1 MLTSMGVAG
10 GDGNSTHVLGGLEKP
25 PDLLGSDFFICLLL
39 LGFIPQRPR
48 ARISPPM
55 PCRASSFGQRS
66 LWGAQ
71 ATAGS
76 RNRVLCLPQQTASKA
91 EPPPHTP
98 CASFL
103 GPPKDGPV
111 GAHTAA
117 MPSLP
122 ALEAP
127 GVFAQGLWVKEATQ
141 ELNSSQDV
149 PASPLLWLVDPRTLE
164 QSSAP
169 APPGLG
175 VPHGLPSTQA
185 PRPKGLAQRSALFQN

>member
-1 MLTSMGVAG
+1 MMGTAPTCWAAWRSHLTFWDLTSSSAFF
-10 GDGNSTHVLGGLEKP
+10 SSVLFPSAPGRGLV
-25 PDLLGSDFFICLLL
+25 LLCLV
-39 LGFIPQRPR
+39 GP
-48 ARISPPM
+48 
-55 PCRASSFGQRS
+55 SSFGQRS